1 MSDQQTLAQSEP
13 RRPREVFVAFLKLGL
28 TSFGGPIAHLGY
40 FRDELV
46 LRRRWLSEAAYA
58 DLVALCQFLP
68 GPASSQ
74 VGFALGYL
82 RGGITGALLAWVAFT
97 LPSALLLLAFALGA
111 DAFGGTLGQ
120 DLLRGL
126 KLVAVAIVAQAVWG
140 MARSLAPDR
149 ERATMALAAVLLVTF
164 APSAL
169 GQLAAI
175 LVGALAGLRWCRP
188 SSPSVSTAQVLA
200 VPLPRRVGALLLTL
214 FALLLLGLP
223 LLVAAGAAPSLAL
236 FEVFYRAGALVFGGG
251 HVVLPLLEA
260 SLVEPG
266 WISADA
272 FLSGY
277 GAAQAVPGPLFTV
290 AAYLGAIALPD
301 AIAISSAVAIPG
313 AIAMPGASAVLG
325 AAIALL
331 GIFLPGMLLLMGVLP
346 FWGRLREQQAARA
359 AMAGA
364 NAAVVGILGAA
375 LYQPLWTSAVGSG
388 AEFAIALS
396 GFVLLTAWKAP
407 PWLVVILSMLAASLL
422 GVFGEV
428 FVR

>member
-1 MSDQQTLAQSEP
+1 
-13 RRPREVFVAFLKLGL
+13 
-28 TSFGGPIAHLGY
+28 
-40 FRDELV
+40 
-46 LRRRWLSEAAYA
+46 
-58 DLVALCQFLP
+58 
-68 GPASSQ
+68 
-74 VGFALGYL
+74 
-82 RGGITGALLAWVAFT
+82 
-97 LPSALLLLAFALGA
+97 
-111 DAFGGTLGQ
+111 LGQ
-120 DLLRGL
+120 
-126 KLVAVAIVAQAVWG
+126 I
-140 MARSLAPDR
+140 
-149 ERATMALAAVLLVTF
+149 
-164 APSAL
+164 
-169 GQLAAI
+169 AAI

-188 SSPSVSTAQVLA
+188 PSPSVSIAPAPA
-200 VPLPRRVGALLLTL
+200 VPLPRRVGALLLGL
-214 FALLLLGLP
+214 FALLLVGLP

-290 AAYLGAIALPD
+290 AAYLGAIALP
-301 AIAISSAVAIPG
+301 
-313 AIAMPGASAVLG
+313 GASAVLG

-364 NAAVVGILGAA
+364 NAAVAGILGAA
-375 LYQPLWTSAVGSG
+375 LYQPLWTSALGSG
-388 AEFAIALS
+388 ADFAIALS

-407 PWLVVILSMLAASLL
+407 PWLVVIVSMLAASLL
-422 GVFGEV
+422 GVFGEP
-428 FVR
+428 FVY

>member
-1 MSDQQTLAQSEP
+1 
-13 RRPREVFVAFLKLGL
+13 
-28 TSFGGPIAHLGY
+28 
-40 FRDELV
+40 
-46 LRRRWLSEAAYA
+46 
-58 DLVALCQFLP
+58 
-68 GPASSQ
+68 
-74 VGFALGYL
+74 ALGYL
-82 RGGITGALLAWVAFT
+82 RGGLRGALLAWAAFT

-111 DAFGGTLGQ
+111 DAVGGELGQ

-169 GQLAAI
+169 GQIAAI

-188 SSPSVSTAQVLA
+188 PSPSVSIAPAPA
-200 VPLPRRVGALLLTL
+200 VPLPRRVGALLLGL
-214 FALLLLGLP
+214 FALLLVGLP

-290 AAYLGAIALPD
+290 AAYLGAIALP
-301 AIAISSAVAIPG
+301 
-313 AIAMPGASAVLG
+313 GASAVLG

-375 LYQPLWTSAVGSG
+375 LYQPLWTSALGSG
-388 AEFAIALS
+388 ADFAIALS

-407 PWLVVILSMLAASLL
+407 PWLVVIVSMLAASLL
-422 GVFGEV
+422 GVFGEP
-428 FVR
+428 FVY